1 MCTITC
7 AAQSICSTQAILTSA
22 PILFTL
28 AKKKLLNNAD
38 LKDKNE
44 EAHQRVVEDA
54 KNYGQMIKANMKG
67 GMGYYPPGGIPPN
80 LGGGNANM
88 QHREGDFFIPQPN
101 NFTTNSGRNEE
112 QDDVFYN

>member
-7 AAQSICSTQAILTSA
+7 EAPSICSTPGTSTSA
-22 PILFTL
+22 RIPSTY
-28 AKKKLLNNAD
+28 ANEKLLNNAD

-67 GMGYYPPGGIPPN
+67 GMGYYPSNGLPGN
-80 LGGGNANM
+80 LANGGGLQN
-88 QHREGDFFIPQPN
+88 REGDFFIPQPN
-101 NFTTNSGRNEE
+101 NFTTDGGRNEE